1 MSTNIIIYDKQG
13 ITRLG
18 LEALIK
24 LSLPQNS
31 YTISF
36 VEMKRDLV
44 LELVEKSDSL
54 VIMDYTLSDFS
65 SIDSLLNMSARF
77 QYVKWILFSEE
88 LSFEFLKKII
98 LSNNAFSIVLKNTDI
113 SEIQMAILSTYNNK
127 EAFICSQVKNYL
139 LMTETACSNNLSITL
154 TVTEKEILKEIAWGK
169 TAKEIAFIRGIS
181 VYTVVTHRKNIYR
194 KLDVNN
200 SQEASR
206 YALRAGII
214 DASDYYI

>member
-1 MSTNIIIYDKQG
+1 MNTNIVVYDKQG
-13 ITRLG
+13 ITCLG
-18 LEALIK
+18 IVTLLKRCI
-24 LSLPQNS
+24 PHGS
-31 YTISF
+31 YSISF
-36 VEMKRDLV
+36 IETKKDLV
-44 LELVEKSDSL
+44 VVLGNNPDSL
-54 VIMDYTLSDFS
+54 VIIDYTLSDFS
-65 SIDSLLNMSARF
+65 SIDGLLNMSARF
-77 QYVKWILFSEE
+77 QDTKWILFSEE
-88 LSFEFLKKII
+88 LSFEFLKKVI
-98 LSNNAFSIVLKNTDI
+98 LSNNAFSIVFKNA
-113 SEIQMAILSTYNNK
+113 EIAEIETAILAAYNK
-127 EAFICSQVKNYL
+127 ETFICSQVKNYL
-139 LMTETACSNNLSITL
+139 LTTDTGNSKDHNVAL